1 MNIPLISAIR
11 NYLQGDGLVI
21 LPEMEL
27 LLFGLAILIIGSSI
41 DKSTEETWFWKLL
54 FKDFYAKA
62 GFAGTLFS
70 AFTLWRLRGAVAASP
85 QGQFSGFHE
94 SVVVDPFFLFFA
106 ILFLAATAL
115 VILLS
120 VKYLEIEKEQE
131 GEYFA
136 LLLFA
141 CVGMMFMA
149 SGVDLIVMF
158 LGLETMA
165 LSFYVLTGFLRREKR
180 SNEAALKY
188 VLLGAFSSGILAYGF
203 SLLYGLTGT
212 TNVGN
217 IQAAFDLRS
226 PLARIIEMSRQPGTM
241 GNQAHQ
247 VLQMRYP
254 AALHLEPTLL
264 NHATLLAAAAFVLV
278 AVGLF
283 FKIAAVP
290 FHQWAPDV
298 YEGAPTPV
306 TTYVSVA
313 SKTASFA
320 LLLRLFTTVFEPS
333 HQTWIY
339 LIAGIAVA
347 SLTWGNLAALTQT
360 NVKRLLAYSS
370 ISHVGYILLGLL
382 SWDESTG
389 TLTKAASTGIAYYLL
404 SYVFM
409 TAGAFAV
416 IIVLR
421 QKGLIGE
428 ELEDLNGLY
437 HRSPAAAVLLL
448 IFMLSLAGIPPTA
461 GFMGKYF
468 IFLSLIETH
477 HPVLAVFAVLYIV
490 PALYYYLRIV
500 VHAWLKQP
508 GEAPR
513 PVMTSAQAVALGIA
527 VFVTLAAGLYPEPFT
542 RLAQYAFGQ

>member
-1 MNIPLISAIR
+1 MNIPFINSMFS
-11 NYLQGDGLVI
+11 YLQGDGRVI

-27 LLFGLAILIIGSSI
+27 MLFGLGILLIGSSI
-41 DKSTEETWFWKLL
+41 GESAEEHWFWKLL
-54 FKDFYAKA
+54 LKDLYAKA
-62 GFAGTLFS
+62 AFAGTLFS
-70 AFTLWRLRGAVAASP
+70 AFTLWRLRGAVAASSNGYLP
-85 QGQFSGFHE
+85 GFHE

-120 VKYLEIEKEQE
+120 VKYLEIEREQE
-131 GEYFA
+131 GEYYA

-203 SLLYGLTGT
+203 SIIYGLTGT
-212 TNVGN
+212 TTIGN
-217 IQAAFDLRS
+217 IQAAFDPRS
-226 PLARIIEMSRQPGTM
+226 RLAALIEYSRLPGAV
-241 GNQAHQ
+241 GEQARQ
-247 VLQMRYP
+247 ILSLRYP
-254 AALHLEPTLL
+254 AALHLDPSLL
-264 NHATLLAAAAFVLV
+264 HQAPLFLVAAFVLV

-306 TTYVSVA
+306 TAYVSVA

-320 LLLRLFTTVFEPS
+320 LLLRLFTTVFAPTHE
-333 HQTWIY
+333 TWIY

-347 SLTWGNLAALTQT
+347 SLTWGNFAALTQT

-370 ISHVGYILLGLL
+370 ISHVGYILLGLVA
-382 SWDESTG
+382 WNNT
-389 TLTKAASTGIAYYLL
+389 AFTGIAFYLFA
-404 SYVFM
+404 YVFM

-428 ELEDLNGLY
+428 ELDDLNGLY
-437 HRSPAAAVLLL
+437 QRNPAAAVLLL

-490 PALYYYLRIV
+490 PALYYYFRIV

-508 GEAPR
+508 GEAPH
-513 PVMTSAQAVALGIA
+513 PSMTSAQAVALGVA

>member
-1 MNIPLISAIR
+1 MNIPFIHAIQS
-11 NYLQGDGLVI
+11 YLQGEGAII
-21 LPEMEL
+21 LPEIEL
-27 LLFGLAILIIGSSI
+27 LLFGLGILVI
-41 DKSTEETWFWKLL
+41 DFWVEQ
-54 FKDFYAKA
+54 KDKYLNA
-62 GFAGTLFS
+62 GLALAGTVFS
-70 AFTLWRLRGAVAASP
+70 GLTLWKLRGAIAAR
-85 QGQFSGFHE
+85 GEFTGFRD
-94 SVVVDPFFLFFA
+94 SVLVDPFFLFFGT
-106 ILFLAATAL
+106 LFLAATAL

-131 GEYFA
+131 GEYYA

-141 CVGMMFMA
+141 CIGMMFMA
-149 SGVDLIVMF
+149 SGIDLIVLF

-203 SLLYGLTGT
+203 SILYGLSGA
-212 TNVGN
+212 TNLGPITSALANRDRLVQIVSLSHLSGP
-217 IQAAFDLRS
+217 QGEHAREL
-226 PLARIIEMSRQPGTM
+226 LARQLPIALHFDPF
-241 GNQAHQ
+241 
-247 VLQMRYP
+247 VLQ
-254 AALHLEPTLL
+254 LL
-264 NHATLLAAAAFVLV
+264 PILAFVLV

-283 FKIAAVP
+283 FKVAAVP

-306 TTYVSVA
+306 TAYVSVA

-320 LLLRLFTTVFEPS
+320 LLLRLFTSVFSPS
-333 HQTWIY
+333 HEMWIY
-339 LIAGIAVA
+339 LIAGVAVA

-382 SWDESTG
+382 SWDERTG
-389 TLTKAASTGIAYYLL
+389 TLTKTASTGIAYYLL

-421 QKGLIGE
+421 QKGLIGD

-437 HRSPAAAVLLL
+437 QRSPAAALLLL

-468 IFLSLIETH
+468 IFLSLIESH

-490 PALYYYLRIV
+490 PALYYYFRIV

-513 PVMTSAQAVALGIA
+513 PLMTSAQAVALAVA

>member
-1 MNIPLISAIR
+1 M
-11 NYLQGDGLVI
+11 NYLQGDGAVI
-21 LPEMEL
+21 LPEIEL
-27 LLFGLAILIIGSSI
+27 TLFGLGILLIDFTIGV
-41 DKSTEETWFWKLL
+41 KEKYWN
-54 FKDFYAKA
+54 A
-62 GFAGTLFS
+62 GLALAGTLFS
-70 AFTLWRLRGAVAASP
+70 GYTLWKLRAAVAAR
-85 QGQFSGFHE
+85 GELLGFHD
-94 SVVVDPFFLFFA
+94 SVKVDPFFLFFGA
-106 ILFLAATAL
+106 LFLAATAL
-115 VILLS
+115 VVLLS
-120 VKYLEIEKEQE
+120 VKYMEIEDEQE
-131 GEYFA
+131 GEYYA

-149 SGVDLIVMF
+149 SGVDLIVQF

-203 SLLYGLTGT
+203 SFLYGMSAS
-212 TNVGN
+212 TNINTISMRLG
-217 IQAAFDLRS
+217 QRSAFVNSLVHN
-226 PLARIIEMSRQPGTM
+226 PQPATA
-241 GNQAHQ
+241 QFDPFLLQ
-247 VLQMRYP
+247 LLPVL
-254 AALHLEPTLL
+254 
-264 NHATLLAAAAFVLV
+264 AFVLI

-283 FKIAAVP
+283 FKVAAVP

-298 YEGAPTPV
+298 YEGAATPI
-306 TTYVSVA
+306 TAYVSVA
-313 SKTASFA
+313 SKTSSFA
-320 LLLRLFTTVFEPS
+320 LLLRLFLVVFGAS
-333 HQTWIY
+333 QLTWMY
-339 LIAGIAVA
+339 LVAGIAVA

-370 ISHVGYILLGLL
+370 ISHVGYILLGLVAGNDTAL
-382 SWDESTG
+382 
-389 TLTKAASTGIAYYLL
+389 TGIAFYLFA
-404 SYVFM
+404 YVFM

-416 IIVLR
+416 LIVLR
-421 QKGLIGE
+421 QKGLIGD

-437 HRSPAAAVLLL
+437 QRSPAAALLLL

-468 IFLSLIETH
+468 IFLSLIETK

-490 PALYYYLRIV
+490 PALYYYFRIV
-500 VHAWLKQP
+500 VHAWLKAP

-542 RLAQYAFGQ
+542 RLAHYAFRL

>member
-1 MNIPLISAIR
+1 MNIPFINAIVS
-11 NYLQGDGLVI
+11 YLRGDGAVI
-21 LPEMEL
+21 LPEIEL
-27 LLFGLAILIIGSSI
+27 VLFGLGILVI
-41 DKSTEETWFWKLL
+41 DFWIEQKE
-54 FKDFYAKA
+54 KYMNA
-62 GFAGTLFS
+62 GLALAGTLFS
-70 AFTLWRLRGAVAASP
+70 AFTLWRLRTAVAAR
-85 QGQFSGFHE
+85 GKFAGFHD
-94 SVVVDPFFLFFA
+94 SVVVDPFFLFFS

-120 VKYLEIEKEQE
+120 VKFLEIEKEQE
-131 GEYFA
+131 GEYYA

-141 CVGMMFMA
+141 CVGMMLMA
-149 SGVDLIVMF
+149 SGIDLIVLF

-203 SLLYGLTGT
+203 SLLYGLSAFSQSHMRPS
-212 TNVGN
+212 TNIGQ
-217 IQAAFDLRS
+217 I
-226 PLARIIEMSRQPGTM
+226 G
-241 GNQAHQ
+241 
-247 VLQMRYP
+247 
-254 AALHLEPTLL
+254 AALYDRLRLSVGSGSPDW
-264 NHATLLAAAAFVLV
+264 LAILAFVTVL
-278 AVGLF
+278 AGLF
-283 FKIAAVP
+283 FKIGAVP

-298 YEGAPTPV
+298 YEGAPTPISA
-306 TTYVSVA
+306 YVSVA

-320 LLLRLFTTVFEPS
+320 LLLRLIFVFGS
-333 HQTWIY
+333 THVAWMY
-339 LIAGIAVA
+339 LIAGVAVA
-347 SLTWGNLAALTQT
+347 SLTWGNLTALTQPT
-360 NVKRLLAYSS
+360 VKRLLAYSS
-370 ISHVGYILLGLL
+370 ISHVGYILLGLVAGN
-382 SWDESTG
+382 G
-389 TLTKAASTGIAYYLL
+389 TALTGISYYLFA
-404 SYVFM
+404 YVFM

-437 HRSPAAAVLLL
+437 QRSPAAALLLL

-490 PALYYYLRIV
+490 PALYYYFRIV

-513 PVMTSAQAVALGIA
+513 PSMTSAQAFALTIA
-527 VFVTLAAGLYPEPFT
+527 AFVTLAAGLYPEPFT

>member
-1 MNIPLISAIR
+1 MNTPFINSILS
-11 NYLQGDGLVI
+11 YLRGDGAVI
-21 LPEMEL
+21 LPQMEL
-27 LLFGLAILIIGSSI
+27 TLFGLAILIMGSSI
-41 DKSTEETWFWKLL
+41 DESAEENWFTKLL
-54 FKDFYAKA
+54 FRDFFAKA
-62 GFAGTLFS
+62 AFAGTVFS
-70 AFTLWRLRGAVAASP
+70 AFTLWKLRATVAAR
-85 QGQFSGFHE
+85 GEFAGFHE

-106 ILFLAATAL
+106 TLFLAATAL

-131 GEYFA
+131 GEYYA

-203 SLLYGLTGT
+203 SILYGLSGATSIGT
-212 TNVGN
+212 ITSALVQRDKLVHAVTLSHLPGA
-217 IQAAFDLRS
+217 QGEQMHDL
-226 PLARIIEMSRQPGTM
+226 LARQLPIALNFDPFT
-241 GNQAHQ
+241 
-247 VLQMRYP
+247 LQ
-254 AALHLEPTLL
+254 LL
-264 NHATLLAAAAFVLV
+264 PILAFVLI

-306 TTYVSVA
+306 TAYVSVA

-320 LLLRLFTTVFEPS
+320 LLLRLFTTVFAPS

-382 SWDESTG
+382 SWDETTG

-437 HRSPAAAVLLL
+437 QRSPAAAVLLL

-490 PALYYYLRIV
+490 PALYYYFRIV

-508 GEAPR
+508 GEAPPPDHDQR
-513 PVMTSAQAVALGIA
+513 P
-527 VFVTLAAGLYPEPFT
+527 GLCPAP
-542 RLAQYAFGQ
+542 RRICHPRRRVVS

>member
-1 MNIPLISAIR
+1 MSIPIINAIR
-11 NYLQGDGLVI
+11 SYLQGDGAAI
-21 LPEMEL
+21 LPEIEL
-27 LLFGLAILIIGSSI
+27 VLFGLGILLI
-41 DKSTEETWFWKLL
+41 DFWIEQKE
-54 FKDFYAKA
+54 KYWNA
-62 GFAGTLFS
+62 GLALAGTIFS
-70 AFTLWRLRGAVAASP
+70 AFTIWRLRGATVAR
-85 QGQFSGFHE
+85 GDFFGFHD
-94 SVVVDPFFLFFA
+94 SVIIDPFFIFFA
-106 ILFLAATAL
+106 ALFLAATGL

-131 GEYFA
+131 GEYYA

-141 CVGMMFMA
+141 CVGMMLMA

-165 LSFYVLTGFLRREKR
+165 LSFYVLTGFLRRDKR

-203 SLLYGLTGT
+203 SILYGLSGATNIGT
-212 TNVGN
+212 IT
-217 IQAAFDLRS
+217 AALAQRDKLVHAVALSHLPGAQGEQMRMLLQRNLPIALNFD
-226 PLARIIEMSRQPGTM
+226 PF
-241 GNQAHQ
+241 
-247 VLQMRYP
+247 VLQ
-254 AALHLEPTLL
+254 LL
-264 NHATLLAAAAFVLV
+264 PILAFVLV

-283 FKIAAVP
+283 FKVAAAP

-306 TTYVSVA
+306 AAYVSVA

-320 LLLRLFTTVFEPS
+320 LLLRLFLSVFSPS
-333 HQTWIY
+333 QKVSQEQWMY
-339 LIAGIAVA
+339 LIAGVAVA

-370 ISHVGYILLGLL
+370 ISHVGYILLGLVAGN
-382 SWDESTG
+382 G
-389 TLTKAASTGIAYYLL
+389 TALTGISYYLFA
-404 SYVFM
+404 YVFM

-416 IIVLR
+416 IVVLR

-428 ELEDLNGLY
+428 ELDDLNGLY
-437 HRSPAAAVLLL
+437 QRSPAAALLLL

-490 PALYYYLRIV
+490 PALYYYFRIV

-513 PVMTSAQAVALGIA
+513 PIMTSAQAVALGVA

>member
-1 MNIPLISAIR
+1 MNIPFINSILS
-11 NYLQGDGLVI
+11 YLRGDGATI
-21 LPEMEL
+21 LPEIEL
-27 LLFGLAILIIGSSI
+27 LLFGLGILVI
-41 DKSTEETWFWKLL
+41 DFWIEQKEKYLN
-54 FKDFYAKA
+54 A
-62 GFAGTLFS
+62 GMALAGTIFS
-70 AFTLWRLRGAVAASP
+70 AFTLWRLRGAVAAR
-85 QGQFSGFHE
+85 GDFAGFQD

-106 ILFLAATAL
+106 TLFLAATAL

-120 VKYLEIEKEQE
+120 VKYLEIENEQE
-131 GEYFA
+131 GEYYA

-141 CVGMMFMA
+141 CIGMMLMA
-149 SGVDLIVMF
+149 SGTDLIVMF

-203 SLLYGLTGT
+203 SILYGLTGT
-212 TNVGN
+212 TNIRN
-217 IQAAFDLRS
+217 IQAAFEPRSMLAKVVEFSRLRGVS
-226 PLARIIEMSRQPGTM
+226 GDQARQILAE
-241 GNQAHQ
+241 
-247 VLQMRYP
+247 RYP
-254 AALHLEPTLL
+254 AALHMDPSLL
-264 NHATLLAAAAFVLV
+264 HQAPLFLAAAFVLV

-306 TTYVSVA
+306 TAYVSVA

-320 LLLRLFTTVFEPS
+320 LLLRLFTTVFAPS

-382 SWDESTG
+382 SWDETTG
-389 TLTKAASTGIAYYLL
+389 TLTKAASTGISYY
-404 SYVFM
+404 F
-409 TAGAFAV
+409 
-416 IIVLR
+416 
-421 QKGLIGE
+421 
-428 ELEDLNGLY
+428 
-437 HRSPAAAVLLL
+437 
-448 IFMLSLAGIPPTA
+448 
-461 GFMGKYF
+461 
-468 IFLSLIETH
+468 
-477 HPVLAVFAVLYIV
+477 
-490 PALYYYLRIV
+490 RIV

-513 PVMTSAQAVALGIA
+513 PIMTSAQAFALTIA
-527 VFVTLAAGLYPEPFT
+527 AFVTLAAGLYPEPFT

>member
-1 MNIPLISAIR
+1 MNIPIFNSILS
-11 NYLQGDGLVI
+11 YLRGDGATI
-21 LPEMEL
+21 LPEIEL
-27 LLFGLAILIIGSSI
+27 LLFGLGILVI
-41 DKSTEETWFWKLL
+41 DFWIEQKE
-54 FKDFYAKA
+54 KYMNA
-62 GFAGTLFS
+62 GMALAGTIFS
-70 AFTLWRLRGAVAASP
+70 AFTLWRLRPAVAAR
-85 QGQFSGFHE
+85 GELAGFHG
-94 SVVVDPFFLFFA
+94 SVIVDSFFLFFA
-106 ILFLAATAL
+106 TVFLAATAL
-115 VILLS
+115 VVLLS
-120 VKYLEIEKEQE
+120 VKYLEIEEEQE
-131 GEYFA
+131 GEYYA

-141 CVGMMFMA
+141 CIGMMFMA
-149 SGVDLIVMF
+149 SGVDLIVQF

-203 SLLYGLTGT
+203 SLLYGLSAFAQSGMRPS
-212 TNVGN
+212 TNIGQ
-217 IQAAFDLRS
+217 I
-226 PLARIIEMSRQPGTM
+226 G
-241 GNQAHQ
+241 
-247 VLQMRYP
+247 
-254 AALHLEPTLL
+254 AALDIRLRTSVGSGSPDW
-264 NHATLLAAAAFVLV
+264 LAILAFVTIL
-278 AVGLF
+278 VGLF
-283 FKIAAVP
+283 FKIGAVP

-298 YEGAPTPV
+298 YEGAPTPISA
-306 TTYVSVA
+306 YVSVA

-320 LLLRLFTTVFEPS
+320 LLLRLMFVFRS
-333 HQTWIY
+333 THVAWIY

-370 ISHVGYILLGLL
+370 ISHVGYILLGLVAGN
-382 SWDESTG
+382 ST
-389 TLTKAASTGIAYYLL
+389 AFIGIAFYLFA
-404 SYVFM
+404 YVFM

-421 QKGLIGE
+421 QKGIIGD

-437 HRSPAAAVLLL
+437 QRSPAAAVLLL

-468 IFLSLIETH
+468 IFLSLIESH

-490 PALYYYLRIV
+490 PALYYYFRIV

-508 GEAPR
+508 GEAPS
-513 PVMTSAQAVALGIA
+513 PSMTSAQAVALGVA

-542 RLAQYAFGQ
+542 KLAQYAFGQ

>member
-1 MNIPLISAIR
+1 MHIPILSALTD
-11 NYLQGDGLVI
+11 YLRGDGAVI
-21 LPEMEL
+21 LPEIEL
-27 LLFGLAILIIGSSI
+27 TLFGLGILLI
-41 DKSTEETWFWKLL
+41 DFTLGVKERYLN
-54 FKDFYAKA
+54 A
-62 GFAGTLFS
+62 GLALAGTLFS
-70 AFTLWRLRGAVAASP
+70 AYTVWKLRIPVAANGSL
-85 QGQFSGFHE
+85 FGFHE
-94 SVVVDPFFLFFA
+94 SVIVDPFFLFFA
-106 ILFLAATAL
+106 ALFLAATAL

-120 VKYLEIEKEQE
+120 VKYLEIEQEQE
-131 GEYFA
+131 GEYYA

-149 SGVDLIVMF
+149 SGFDLIVMF

-180 SNEAALKY
+180 SNEASLKY
-188 VLLGAFSSGILAYGF
+188 VLLGAFSSGVLAYGF
-203 SLLYGLTGT
+203 SILYGLSGT
-212 TNVGN
+212 TSISRIAFALNPGSSLASVVARSQELGPSG
-217 IQAAFDLRS
+217 AAAREY
-226 PLARIIEMSRQPGTM
+226 LA
-241 GNQAHQ
+241 Q
-247 VLQMRYP
+247 VYP
-254 AALHLEPTLL
+254 AALRLDPYLL
-264 NHATLLAAAAFVLV
+264 THQLPVLAAAAFVLV
-278 AVGLF
+278 AVGMF
-283 FKIAAVP
+283 FKVAAVP

-306 TTYVSVA
+306 TIFVSVA

-320 LLLRLFTTVFEPS
+320 LLLRLFTVVFGATQVS
-333 HQTWIY
+333 WMY
-339 LIAGIAVA
+339 LVAGIAIA

-370 ISHVGYILLGLL
+370 ISHVGYILLALVA
-382 SWDESTG
+382 WDQKTG
-389 TLTKAASTGIAYYLL
+389 TLSETAKTGIAFYLFA
-404 SYVFM
+404 YIFM
-409 TAGAFAV
+409 TAGAFA
-416 IIVLR
+416 ILIVLR

-437 HRSPAAAVLLL
+437 QRSPAAAVLLL

-490 PALYYYLRIV
+490 PALYYYFRIV
-500 VHAWLKQP
+500 VHAWLKAP

-513 PVMTSAQAVALGIA
+513 PVMSSAQAVALGVA

-542 RLAQYAFGQ
+542 RLAQYAFGR